1 MAAGDIT
8 SQNHRPINALADL
21 SNTAV
26 GVGDLA
32 KFVLMRDPLP
42 PAPTGRDT
50 LPSGAT
56 GQWISPSLLEPRTY
70 QAHLG
75 YAHTLAANT
84 TLSVD
89 YTLSEGRHELRGS
102 NIDPIINGQRLLVPQ
117 LVAHGYAPDQFAN
130 LMVLSSINR
139 SKYDALTLLFQRR
152 MPRATLQAHYT
163 FAHAY
168 AFGGSTGNRSGAP
181 APEVYNQP
189 FAATEWGPTGNDER
203 HRVVGTGV
211 FDLPLGFQLSPVVQ
225 IASARPY
232 NLTTGVDTNRAGTT
246 TDP

>member
-70 QAHLG
+70 QTHLG
-75 YAHTLAANT
+75 YAHTLATNT

-89 YTLSEGRHELRGS
+89 YTLSEGRHELRGM

-117 LVAHGYAPDQFAN
+117 LVAAGYPSNQFGPV
-130 LMVLSSINR
+130 MILSSINK
-139 SKYDALTLLFQRR
+139 SKYDALTFLFQRPF
-152 MPRATLQAHYT
+152 PRATLQAHYT

-168 AFGGSTGNRSGAP
+168 SYGGSTGNRSGAGQP
-181 APEVYNQP
+181 QIYNQP
-189 FAATEWGPTGNDER
+189 YGPGEWGPNGPDER
-203 HRVVGTGV
+203 HRVVATG
-211 FDLPLGFQLSPVVQ
+211 
-225 IASARPY
+225 
-232 NLTTGVDTNRAGTT
+232 
-246 TDP
+246 